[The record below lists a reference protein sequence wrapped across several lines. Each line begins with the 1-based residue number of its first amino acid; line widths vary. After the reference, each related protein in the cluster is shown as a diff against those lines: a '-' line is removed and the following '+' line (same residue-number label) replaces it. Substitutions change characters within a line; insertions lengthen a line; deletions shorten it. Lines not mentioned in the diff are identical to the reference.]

1 MQSKKLKNTRVG
13 KINKKRLKISLV
25 VLDAVKSKFL
35 QTQEFI
41 DSTLKKEYEKEKMT
55 ADEVIFLLLNLKKK
69 ISLDK
74 RFCFRFKEIIFLFID
89 AEGLG
94 R

>member
-1 MQSKKLKNTRVG
+1 MQSKKLKNTRVV

-41 DSTLKKEYEKEKMT
+41 DSTLKKIWKRKDGCRWGDIFASKLEKK
-55 ADEVIFLLLNLKKK
+55 N
-69 ISLDK
+69 
-74 RFCFRFKEIIFLFID
+74 
-89 AEGLG
+89 
-94 R
+94 

>member
-1 MQSKKLKNTRVG
+1 MQSKKLKNTRVV

-41 DSTLKKEYEKEKMT
+41 DSTLKKIWKRKDDCRWGDFFASKLE
-55 ADEVIFLLLNLKKK
+55 KKK
-69 ISLDK
+69 N
-74 RFCFRFKEIIFLFID
+74 
-89 AEGLG
+89 
-94 R
+94 

>member
-13 KINKKRLKISLV
+13 KINKKRLKISVV

-69 ISLDK
+69 LAWINAFILDLK
-74 RFCFRFKEIIFLFID
+74 RLFFCL
-89 AEGLG
+89 
-94 R
+94 